1 MAKVIHVHIYTR
13 PKGQRKD
20 YYFSSI
26 TAVYSILTKEDIGVG
41 KNYLLHA
48 GLSGNG
54 SIITKKAIIK
64 QSELISNSKQ
74 KENGR
79 QHDAIAQ

>member
-1 MAKVIHVHIYTR
+1 MAKVIHVHIFSR
-13 PKGQRKD
+13 PKGQVKD

-26 TAVYSILTKEDIGVG
+26 TAVFSILSKNDIGVG

-64 QSELISNSKQ
+64 QSDLISNSRRI
-74 KENGR
+74 KE
-79 QHDAIAQ
+79 